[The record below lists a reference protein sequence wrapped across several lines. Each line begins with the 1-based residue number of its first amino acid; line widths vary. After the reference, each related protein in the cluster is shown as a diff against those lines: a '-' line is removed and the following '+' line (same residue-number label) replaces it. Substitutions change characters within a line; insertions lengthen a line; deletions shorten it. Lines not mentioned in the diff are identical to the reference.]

1 MILGFKL
8 SMCTSTIS
16 NHWPGTLILEKSKG
30 DENYGTSAE
39 KCDAQ
44 QSLSFQSVNI
54 KLKAK
59 LSAHK

>member
-1 MILGFKL
+1 MY
-8 SMCTSTIS
+8 TIS